1 MGLNMGIEYIKHS
14 YNRKKKYQIRTVI
27 KNSNVEKHPI
37 YAEGFAHI
45 QKISENYKLL
55 NAVYNNISICR
66 SELFD
71 DHIKFEYI
79 KGKTLNERL
88 IKLTDSYNKTSF
100 LAELSEITE
109 KMYSSKTKVP
119 FNYSDEFESVFGTKC
134 KQLLATCNLESFLH
148 SNIDTNFDNI
158 IVSDE
163 DNSWYMVDYE
173 WVFSFP
179 VPIRFIQFRSLLYF
193 YTANSMIL
201 QEFILFDEILKHFG
215 FTKVEVEV
223 YSDMD
228 NNFISCISDKG
239 NLFDNYAKKS
249 VNLDL
254 QAELLKAGNIYYSQ
268 LYIVNDEGVIDEKV
282 SIIKNVMLSGKPNED
297 IILMYEG
304 LDLSEIRAFR
314 FDPLNQSCF
323 IKINNLY
330 CVFEGKKYQIPY
342 TQMNA
347 YLIEKSGMVF
357 ISDDPQIYLD
367 LDKIK
372 TTALKE
378 EGEFTLVIEYTII
391 DIEISEQHK
400 YFPLMKSYNEIYAS
414 KIISDEKNSKYSQ
427 EVILLQ
433 NEKVILEAGLLQG
446 QQKINSCLEEE
457 KKYLSELD
465 LKVREL
471 QLKVSELDSKEMEIK
486 ELKETIESMKFKN
499 KIKKWI
505 GR

>member
-1 MGLNMGIEYIKHS
+1 M
-14 YNRKKKYQIRTVI
+14 
-27 KNSNVEKHPI
+27 EKHPI

-55 NAVYNNISICR
+55 NAVYNNISICS

-79 KGKTLNERL
+79 KGQTLNERL
-88 IKLTDSYNKTSF
+88 LKLTDSYDKISF

-109 KMYSSKTKVP
+109 KMYSSKTKTP
-119 FNYSDEFESVFGTKC
+119 FNYSDEFESVFGTEY
-134 KQLLATCNLESFLH
+134 KQLLSSCNLESFLH

-179 VPIRFIQFRSLLYF
+179 IPIRFIQFRSLLYF
-193 YTANSMIL
+193 YTTNSMML

-228 NNFISCISDKG
+228 NNFIRFISDKG

-254 QAELLKAGNIYYSQ
+254 QAELLKVGNIYYSQ
-268 LYIVNDEGVIDEKV
+268 LYIVNAEGMIDEKV

-323 IKINNLY
+323 IKINKIY
-330 CVFEGKKYQIPY
+330 CVFDDKKYPIPY

-347 YLIEKSGMVF
+347 YLSEESGMVF

-372 TTALKE
+372 TTTLKE
-378 EGEFTLVIEYTII
+378 EGEFTLVIDYTII
-391 DIEISEQHK
+391 DIEISERHK

-414 KIISDEKNSKYSQ
+414 KLISDEKSSNYSQ
-427 EVILLQ
+427 EVISLQ
-433 NEKVILEAGLLQG
+433 NEKVILEASLLQG
-446 QQKINSCLEEE
+446 QQKINSCLEVE

-465 LKVREL
+465 LK
-471 QLKVSELDSKEMEIK
+471 EMDIK